1 MPTSPPVPK
10 DMIRGTCPRICFG
23 KVVAPRRSVRRGAI
37 CMASIALF
45 ACEDYGL
52 FGSGRRAVKYFEQLR
67 P

>member
-37 CMASIALF
+37 YASLGVLF
-45 ACEDYGL
+45 TGEKYGFL
-52 FGSGRRAVKYFEQLR
+52 GSGRCAVEHFEQLR